1 MHAMQVATR
10 VVKRVDVD
18 LLAYSN
24 ISLLEMGT
32 MTDEGGRL
40 WVRTSHGYAHRDLH
54 IESL

>member
-1 MHAMQVATR
+1 MHAMQVPTR

-32 MTDEGGRL
+32 MTDEGERL